1 MHDAN
6 EMECLIFENAIK
18 NILLGKVTKSGVSD
32 ANNKLII
39 TIFQM
44 WGHIDPIRSGIG
56 LSIIHQKTNFHFP
69 YVRFLLLRRVS
80 FFYIYCLFISVGLLH
95 FVMLFE
101 QIEFSHYKSNI
112 IFRSSSFIKQLI
124 SA

>member
-56 LSIIHQKTNFHFP
+56 LTP
-69 YVRFLLLRRVS
+69 LVTLYLL
-80 FFYIYCLFISVGLLH
+80 C
-95 FVMLFE
+95 
-101 QIEFSHYKSNI
+101 KNNI
-112 IFRSSSFIKQLI
+112 IIMFVARQDGN
-124 SA
+124 

>member
-56 LSIIHQKTNFHFP
+56 LSGNADYYEIEKLRLIIP
-69 YVRFLLLRRVS
+69 R
-80 FFYIYCLFISVGLLH
+80 
-95 FVMLFE
+95 
-101 QIEFSHYKSNI
+101 
-112 IFRSSSFIKQLI
+112 
-124 SA
+124 

>member
-1 MHDAN
+1 MQDAN

-18 NILLGKVTKSGVSD
+18 YILLGKVTKSGVSD

-56 LSIIHQKTNFHFP
+56 LRAKRGLALKYSALKIIMLIVNTNEKLFNSVTPCFTRTVKLTPRVHTNFP
-69 YVRFLLLRRVS
+69 
-80 FFYIYCLFISVGLLH
+80 C
-95 FVMLFE
+95 
-101 QIEFSHYKSNI
+101 
-112 IFRSSSFIKQLI
+112 
-124 SA
+124 

>member
-56 LSIIHQKTNFHFP
+56 LNKITKIL
-69 YVRFLLLRRVS
+69 FLQLFSL
-80 FFYIYCLFISVGLLH
+80 LFILKLL
-95 FVMLFE
+95 
-101 QIEFSHYKSNI
+101 
-112 IFRSSSFIKQLI
+112 
-124 SA
+124 

>member
-39 TIFQM
+39 TIFPM
-44 WGHIDPIRSGIG
+44 WGHWF
-56 LSIIHQKTNFHFP
+56 L
-69 YVRFLLLRRVS
+69 VR
-80 FFYIYCLFISVGLLH
+80 
-95 FVMLFE
+95 
-101 QIEFSHYKSNI
+101 
-112 IFRSSSFIKQLI
+112 QLI
-124 SA
+124 LFKVMVQIIKHIFLFYNARDLRSNNKLLINP

>member
-6 EMECLIFENAIK
+6 EMECLIFANAIK

-56 LSIIHQKTNFHFP
+56 LT
-69 YVRFLLLRRVS
+69 VS
-80 FFYIYCLFISVGLLH
+80 L
-95 FVMLFE
+95 
-101 QIEFSHYKSNI
+101 
-112 IFRSSSFIKQLI
+112 IKILKWSDPRI
-124 SA
+124 TPCGTS

>member
-56 LSIIHQKTNFHFP
+56 LRAFAITGHPTSETSITF
-69 YVRFLLLRRVS
+69 
-80 FFYIYCLFISVGLLH
+80 
-95 FVMLFE
+95 
-101 QIEFSHYKSNI
+101 
-112 IFRSSSFIKQLI
+112 
-124 SA
+124 

>member
-39 TIFQM
+39 TIFHM

-56 LSIIHQKTNFHFP
+56 LRVNS
-69 YVRFLLLRRVS
+69 VR
-80 FFYIYCLFISVGLLH
+80 
-95 FVMLFE
+95 
-101 QIEFSHYKSNI
+101 
-112 IFRSSSFIKQLI
+112 
-124 SA
+124 

>member
-39 TIFQM
+39 TIFQL

-56 LSIIHQKTNFHFP
+56 LNNTMNTIFN
-69 YVRFLLLRRVS
+69 YN
-80 FFYIYCLFISVGLLH
+80 IYCLIIVSIRLH
-95 FVMLFE
+95 LGKNFE
-101 QIEFSHYKSNI
+101 TLHVVTIT
-112 IFRSSSFIKQLI
+112 
-124 SA
+124 

>member
-18 NILLGKVTKSGVSD
+18 NIVLGKVTKSGVSD

-56 LSIIHQKTNFHFP
+56 KKIKYLKYILNTT
-69 YVRFLLLRRVS
+69 
-80 FFYIYCLFISVGLLH
+80 FY
-95 FVMLFE
+95 
-101 QIEFSHYKSNI
+101 
-112 IFRSSSFIKQLI
+112 
-124 SA
+124 

>member
-6 EMECLIFENAIK
+6 EMQCLIFENAIK

-56 LSIIHQKTNFHFP
+56 LKLACTVITSVLVNRLHLNIQLSLINRLCKLHHTKIMQVFP
-69 YVRFLLLRRVS
+69 TL
-80 FFYIYCLFISVGLLH
+80 
-95 FVMLFE
+95 
-101 QIEFSHYKSNI
+101 
-112 IFRSSSFIKQLI
+112 
-124 SA
+124 

>member
-56 LSIIHQKTNFHFP
+56 LTQFNG
-69 YVRFLLLRRVS
+69 FLFSRSLLQFSNLRLFVS
-80 FFYIYCLFISVGLLH
+80 FLG
-95 FVMLFE
+95 
-101 QIEFSHYKSNI
+101 
-112 IFRSSSFIKQLI
+112 
-124 SA
+124 

>member
-56 LSIIHQKTNFHFP
+56 LNRICSMHVYAYRLQLFIPFVRKLTIYQYQYTN
-69 YVRFLLLRRVS
+69 LSTLLRSTRKG
-80 FFYIYCLFISVGLLH
+80 FL
-95 FVMLFE
+95 
-101 QIEFSHYKSNI
+101 
-112 IFRSSSFIKQLI
+112 
-124 SA
+124 SAVET

>member
-18 NILLGKVTKSGVSD
+18 NILSGKVTKSRVSD

-56 LSIIHQKTNFHFP
+56 LKLFLIKKY
-69 YVRFLLLRRVS
+69 YVFCFIFFS
-80 FFYIYCLFISVGLLH
+80 FYNCDFYY
-95 FVMLFE
+95 
-101 QIEFSHYKSNI
+101 SHYD
-112 IFRSSSFIKQLI
+112 
-124 SA
+124 

>member
-56 LSIIHQKTNFHFP
+56 LTHQHTPLQH
-69 YVRFLLLRRVS
+69 LQTA
-80 FFYIYCLFISVGLLH
+80 G
-95 FVMLFE
+95 
-101 QIEFSHYKSNI
+101 
-112 IFRSSSFIKQLI
+112 RSSSDAHGGL
-124 SA
+124 

>member
-6 EMECLIFENAIK
+6 EMECLIFANAIK

-56 LSIIHQKTNFHFP
+56 LNLDAKMVGSQYSGNT
-69 YVRFLLLRRVS
+69 VCFLRQSKVFTIL
-80 FFYIYCLFISVGLLH
+80 
-95 FVMLFE
+95 
-101 QIEFSHYKSNI
+101 
-112 IFRSSSFIKQLI
+112 SSSF
-124 SA
+124 

>member
-6 EMECLIFENAIK
+6 EMECLIFEFAIN
-18 NILLGKVTKSGVSD
+18 NIVLGKVTKSGVSD

-56 LSIIHQKTNFHFP
+56 LSNHYNCINVFEVPQFTLHQPDQPCTPDIVIHINLPVT
-69 YVRFLLLRRVS
+69 
-80 FFYIYCLFISVGLLH
+80 
-95 FVMLFE
+95 
-101 QIEFSHYKSNI
+101 
-112 IFRSSSFIKQLI
+112 
-124 SA
+124 A

>member
-39 TIFQM
+39 KIFQM

-56 LSIIHQKTNFHFP
+56 LRSCAQLVVSCNNSSLS
-69 YVRFLLLRRVS
+69 YALRMFSEHCQMRSLRVS
-80 FFYIYCLFISVGLLH
+80 
-95 FVMLFE
+95 
-101 QIEFSHYKSNI
+101 
-112 IFRSSSFIKQLI
+112 
-124 SA
+124 

>member
-18 NILLGKVTKSGVSD
+18 NIVLGKVTKSGVSD

-44 WGHIDPIRSGIG
+44 WDHIDPIRSGIG
-56 LSIIHQKTNFHFP
+56 LTLYDPGGGALKASPLIFCSHAFNFEATLLCVGDFSQKI
-69 YVRFLLLRRVS
+69 V
-80 FFYIYCLFISVGLLH
+80 
-95 FVMLFE
+95 
-101 QIEFSHYKSNI
+101 
-112 IFRSSSFIKQLI
+112 
-124 SA
+124 

>member
-18 NILLGKVTKSGVSD
+18 NILLEKVTKSGVSD

-56 LSIIHQKTNFHFP
+56 LIHN
-69 YVRFLLLRRVS
+69 YVHNNVVHL
-80 FFYIYCLFISVGLLH
+80 
-95 FVMLFE
+95 
-101 QIEFSHYKSNI
+101 
-112 IFRSSSFIKQLI
+112 
-124 SA
+124 

>member
-39 TIFQM
+39 TNFQM

-56 LSIIHQKTNFHFP
+56 LRETLVTLIVPLQGLVYIVPTNSVI
-69 YVRFLLLRRVS
+69 YVLNSKL
-80 FFYIYCLFISVGLLH
+80 IA
-95 FVMLFE
+95 E
-101 QIEFSHYKSNI
+101 Q
-112 IFRSSSFIKQLI
+112 
-124 SA
+124 

>member
-56 LSIIHQKTNFHFP
+56 LRMALKLAANLTQILNFKHNFHKE
-69 YVRFLLLRRVS
+69 
-80 FFYIYCLFISVGLLH
+80 
-95 FVMLFE
+95 FE
-101 QIEFSHYKSNI
+101 
-112 IFRSSSFIKQLI
+112 
-124 SA
+124 

>member
-56 LSIIHQKTNFHFP
+56 LTSVMSKIIGVSSGFRYQS
-69 YVRFLLLRRVS
+69 RVKY
-80 FFYIYCLFISVGLLH
+80 FTVIAI
-95 FVMLFE
+95 
-101 QIEFSHYKSNI
+101 
-112 IFRSSSFIKQLI
+112 
-124 SA
+124 

>member
-56 LSIIHQKTNFHFP
+56 LNHCYMYVFLFVILDDE
-69 YVRFLLLRRVS
+69 YVRLSLL
-80 FFYIYCLFISVGLLH
+80 CLINKVL
-95 FVMLFE
+95 
-101 QIEFSHYKSNI
+101 
-112 IFRSSSFIKQLI
+112 
-124 SA
+124 